1 MQRDP
6 NRTPSNSRLSRHLAT
21 AATAA
26 AAMIA
31 GSASAEIIY
40 HQYNVVIPANIDGIY
55 VNVETFQSGTTG
67 SSVPGWDL
75 NPYSVTNTTGLSF
88 FSTTGGGMLRYPGSS
103 TTTVAG
109 NLAANTPIDA
119 LGSYSGSTTAV
130 TFGAAAGN
138 WVLNSVNLCGFKFL
152 AADGLTHYGWARI
165 QVGAS
170 TGVRT
175 LVDVGYESVANVA
188 IAAGAQGGPPPA
200 YDPCS
205 PSNPIAGLG
214 TNLLGLNQATAAD
227 LNLAGSGCG
236 FVAYKANYFKFVA
249 PAAGTYT
256 IDTCASGAATRI
268 AVLNGCTGGSTILA
282 CDDNTCAPSS
292 RVTLTATA
300 QQTYYIVIGGDTATT
315 ALPSPINLAV
325 TPPPTA
331 VCTDAPAAVFGNNPF
346 NNVISSLTQVVSVG
360 AAGTSTIYRANW
372 FNFTPAVTGAY
383 TFSMCGSVGDTKLAI
398 GEICPG
404 TGQTFTTFAYN
415 DDSCACTSGCGT
427 AGTAAYSSAL
437 NPTNSGIPLTQQL
450 IAGRPYHLVLGSY
463 SATSS
468 AVSGTLVIDGPP
480 PPQSCLGDLNDDH
493 VVSGADLGLLLGNW
507 GGSGLGDL
515 NNDGIV
521 TGADLGLML
530 GAWGPCP

>member
-1 MQRDP
+1 MNSNSTRSQP
-6 NRTPSNSRLSRHLAT
+6 NSRLARHLA
-21 AATAA
+21 AAATTAA
-26 AAMIA
+26 AMVA

-40 HQYNVVIPANIDGIY
+40 HQYNVAIPANIDGIY
-55 VNVETFQSGTTG
+55 VNVETFQTGTAGSGVT
-67 SSVPGWDL
+67 GWDI
-75 NPYSVTNTTGLSF
+75 NPYNTTSLSF
-88 FSTTGGGMLRYPGSS
+88 FSPTGGGLLRYPGSA

-119 LGSYSGSTTAV
+119 LGSYSASTTAV

-170 TGVRT
+170 AGVRT
-175 LVDVGYESVANVA
+175 LVDIGYESTAGVA
-188 IAAGAQGGPPPA
+188 IAAGSQGGPPPA

-205 PSNPIAGLG
+205 PSNPIAAIG

-227 LNLAGSGCG
+227 LNLSGSGCG

-268 AVLNGCTGGSTILA
+268 AVLDGCTGGSAILA

-292 RVTLTATA
+292 RVTLTAAA
-300 QQTYYIVIGGDTATT
+300 QQTYYIVIGGDTAAT

-331 VCTDAPAAVFGNNPF
+331 ACTDALAAVFGNNPF
-346 NNVISSLTQVVSVG
+346 DNVISSLTQVVTVG
-360 AAGTSTIYRANW
+360 AAGTSTIHGATW

-404 TGQTFTTFAYN
+404 TGQNFTTIAYN

-427 AGTAAYSSAL
+427 TTGTAAYSSAL
-437 NPTNSGIPLTQQL
+437 NLTNSGIPLTREL
-450 IAGRPYHLVLGSY
+450 IAGQQYHLVLGSF
-463 SATSS
+463 SSTSG
-468 AVSGTLVIDGPP
+468 AVSGTLVVDGPP
-480 PPQSCLGDLNDDH
+480 PPQSCLGDLNGDN
-493 VVSGADLGLLLGNW
+493 VVNGADLGQLLGNW
-507 GGSGLGDL
+507 GASGLGDL

-530 GAWGPCP
+530 GAWGACP

>member
-1 MQRDP
+1 MH
-6 NRTPSNSRLSRHLAT
+6 SNTTRPQHSTRLARHLA
-21 AATAA
+21 AA
-26 AAMIA
+26 AAAAITGA
-31 GSASAEIIY
+31 SSADIIY

-55 VNVETFQSGTTG
+55 VNVETFQTGTAGSG
-67 SSVPGWDL
+67 VAGWDI
-75 NPYSVTNTTGLSF
+75 NPYNTTSLSF
-88 FSTTGGGMLRYPGSS
+88 YSPTGGGLLRYPGSA

-119 LGSYSGSTTAV
+119 LGSYSASTTAV

-138 WVLNSVNLCGFKFL
+138 WVLNAVNLCGFKFL

-170 TGVRT
+170 AGVRT
-175 LVDVGYESVANVA
+175 LVDIGYESAAGVA
-188 IAAGAQGGPPPA
+188 IAAGSQGGPPPA

-205 PSNPIAGLG
+205 PSNPIAAIG
-214 TNLLGLNQATAAD
+214 TNLLSVNQATATD
-227 LNLAGSGCG
+227 LNLSGTGCG

-249 PAAGTYT
+249 PATGNYT

-268 AVLNGCTGGSTILA
+268 AVLNGCAAGSTILT

-292 RVTLTATA
+292 RVTLAATA
-300 QQTYYIVIGGDTATT
+300 QQTYYIVIGADTAATV
-315 ALPSPINLAV
+315 LPSPINLAV

-331 VCTDAPAAVFGNNPF
+331 ECADAQAAVFGNNPF
-346 NNVISSLTQVVSVG
+346 DNVVSSLTQVVSVG
-360 AAGTSTIYRANW
+360 ASGTSTVYGAKW

-404 TGQTFTTFAYN
+404 SGQTFTTFAYN

-427 AGTAAYSSAL
+427 SGTSAYSSAL
-437 NPTNSGIPLTQQL
+437 NPTNSGIPLTQEL
-450 IAGRPYHLVLGSY
+450 IAGRPYHLVLGSF
-463 SATSS
+463 SATSG

-480 PPQSCLGDLNDDH
+480 PPPPSCLGDLNDDH

-507 GGSGLGDL
+507 GAAGLGDL

-521 TGADLGLML
+521 TGADLGLLL
-530 GAWGPCP
+530 GAWGACP